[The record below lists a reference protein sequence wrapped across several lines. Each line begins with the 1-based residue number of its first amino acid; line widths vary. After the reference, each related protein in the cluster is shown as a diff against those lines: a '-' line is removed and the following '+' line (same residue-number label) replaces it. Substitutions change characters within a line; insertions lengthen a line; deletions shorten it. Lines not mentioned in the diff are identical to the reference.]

1 VTIRGAGGGEPALL
15 LASPAAGL
23 TFKGV
28 THLVFVISEMPVRP
42 VLSTIAALSMLVA
55 PFAFAQELTTEE
67 LLDPAIPQEERICD
81 LEIAEVEAL
90 LDENIEAFGR
100 LEQTRMRQQLREA
113 QNFCDDGNEVMAA
126 IRLEAVMAVIEVTG
140 VAD

>member
-1 VTIRGAGGGEPALL
+1 
-15 LASPAAGL
+15 
-23 TFKGV
+23 
-28 THLVFVISEMPVRP
+28 VISETPVRP
-42 VLSTIAALSMLVA
+42 VLPTIATLSLLLGSLA
-55 PFAFAQELTTEE
+55 SAQEAVTED
-67 LLDPAIPQEERICD
+67 LLDPEIPQEERICD

-100 LEQTRMRQQLREA
+100 LEQSRMRQQLEEA
-113 QNFCDDGNEVMAA
+113 QAFCDDGNEVMAA